1 MKIGGNIEKILSK
14 LPDRPGVYTFRDE
27 TRNVLYVGKA
37 KSLKSRVRSYFQR
50 SATLEP
56 AKRIMVGK
64 VADIEYIIVDS
75 ETEALLLESTLI
87 KKHRPPFNVI
97 FKDDK
102 YYQYIRIALMD
113 DYPRVDT
120 VRRVVK
126 DGGRYYGP
134 FTSGYA
140 VRQTLQMLK
149 RIFPYKSCKEP
160 PGKPCFDARLGRC
173 LGHDTGRGGAERYRR
188 VVKGVMRFLEGHAD
202 EVLATMKKDMRNAA
216 RARKFE
222 IAARLRD
229 RIIAIER
236 VTAEQKVV
244 STKLEDQD
252 VIGMSRL
259 ADLAAI
265 NLFQIR
271 NGKLMN
277 RQYHILQHTEGL
289 TDSAVVSSFLEQYYP
304 EATDHPSTVVLRA
317 VPDSATALRRA
328 LALRFE
334 APTRG
339 KKRKLVVLAEENARD
354 WIEQK
359 RREWLTKEARARLGL
374 TEIQHALLF
383 PDPPRRIECFDVS
396 NIQGTD
402 AVGSMVVFED
412 GLPKKSDYRKFTI
425 RGVAGINDYAM
436 MQEIVRRRFAHHRQ
450 SSPPLQGGVPEG
462 RGGTSPARGEVARS
476 AGVVEAWPVPDLV
489 IIDGGKG
496 QLNAALAVLRELD
509 LMIPT
514 VGLAKR
520 LEELFRPGSKEPL
533 RLPRDSEGL
542 FLLQRIRDEAHRFA
556 IGTFRARHRKESSR
570 SLLDEVPG
578 IGPTLRKKLLARFGS
593 VDGIRS
599 ADDSEITAVI
609 GKHKTEILREHM

>member
-1 MKIGGNIEKILSK
+1 MSVSAKIIEK
-14 LPDRPGVYTFRDE
+14 LPRIPSAPGVYIFRDQGE
-27 TRNVLYVGKA
+27 NMLYVGKA
-37 KSLKSRVRSYFQR
+37 KVLAHRVRSYFQR
-50 SATLEP
+50 AATLEP
-56 AKRIMVGK
+56 SKRIMVGK
-64 VADIEYIIVDS
+64 IADIEYIIVDS

-102 YYQYIRIALMD
+102 YYQYIRIALND

-120 VRRVVK
+120 VRRIVR
-126 DGGRYYGP
+126 DGSRYYGP

-140 VRQTLQMLK
+140 VRQTLQILK

-173 LGHDTGRGGAERYRR
+173 LGHDTGPGSAGRYRR
-188 VVKGVMRFLEGHAD
+188 IVKGVMRFLEGHAD
-202 EVLATMKKDMRNAA
+202 EVVTTMKKDMKQAA
-216 RARKFE
+216 RSHRFE
-222 IAARLRD
+222 VAARLRD

-236 VTAEQKVV
+236 IMAEQKVV

-277 RQYHILQHTEGL
+277 RQHHILQHTEGL
-289 TDSAVVSSFLEQYYP
+289 DEPTVISSFLEQYYP
-304 EATDHPSTVVLRA
+304 QATDHPSTVILRTI
-317 VPDSATALRRA
+317 PDTASVLRRA

-339 KKRKLVVLAEENARD
+339 KKRKLVALAETNARD
-354 WIEQK
+354 WLEQK
-359 RREWLTKEARARLGL
+359 HREWLTKEARARLGL
-374 TEIQHALLF
+374 SEIQRALLF
-383 PDPPRRIECFDVS
+383 PDPPHRIECFDVS
-396 NIQGTD
+396 NIQGAN

-425 RGVAGINDYAM
+425 KGIVGINDYAM
-436 MQEIVRRRFAHHRQ
+436 MQEIVKRRFAHI
-450 SSPPLQGGVPEG
+450 SPPPRRSGDRGGVPEG
-462 RGGTSPARGEVARS
+462 RSSGSTNG
-476 AGVVEAWPVPDLV
+476 WPLPDLV

-496 QLNAALAVLRELD
+496 QLNAALAVLRELE

-520 LEELFRPGSKEPL
+520 LEELFRPGQKEPL
-533 RLPRDSEGL
+533 RLPSDSEGL

-556 IGTFRARHRKESSR
+556 IGAFRARHQKESSR

-578 IGPTLRKKLLARFGS
+578 IGPSFKKKLLARFGS
-593 VDGIRS
+593 VEGIMQ
-599 ADDSEITAVI
+599 ANDDELAAVI
-609 GKHKTEILREHM
+609 GKKMIAELRRHL